1 MTTARIAPA
10 SIIADAAA
18 TLLSQIEQSPRLN
31 GEREAYINA
40 TIRALGE
47 LAGGTKIEPTDDG
60 YRCPSR
66 TRNALDHYVCR
77 DLDRSGRM
85 RYRCDCE
92 AGLSARACW
101 HKAAAL
107 ICDRIRD
114 SLQSEP
120 PATTP
125 EPAPAPRPTAAERTG
140 VSREQVMR
148 DIAELYN

>member
-1 MTTARIAPA
+1 MASTTRIAPA
-10 SIIADAAA
+10 SIIADVVAN
-18 TLLSQIEQSPRLN
+18 LLSQIEQNERLN
-31 GEREAYINA
+31 GERETYITV

-66 TRNALDHYVCR
+66 TRGALDHYVSR
-77 DLDRSGRM
+77 DHDRTGRM

-114 SLQSEP
+114 AQQPDP
-120 PATTP
+120 PVTAP
-125 EPAPAPRPTAAERTG
+125 KPAPARPSAEERTG
-140 VSREQVMR
+140 VSREQAMR
-148 DIAELYN
+148 DIEELYG